1 MNRKADV
8 PDGGK
13 NSTESRRAEA
23 AERGK
28 LRKRILAACILAAA
42 VFAGVSLFWYG
53 FRYLPYRKL
62 AERMTPDSSPEM
74 PRYTAVNG
82 EYLFRI
88 KMPVFLSFES
98 GFLYVGPAEEL
109 ASFVVDGDGTLKE
122 KNVPHVDMFI
132 WPKIFSGAAYGV
144 TLYEESFS
152 RQILVDREGEFI
164 AGIDGLSGSEETV
177 LRELYE
183 KHREEIRDVISAAE
197 DFWGSDLP

>member
-13 NSTESRRAEA
+13 NSTEGRRAEA

-74 PRYTAVNG
+74 PRYTAVSG

-109 ASFVVDGDGTLKE
+109 ASFVVDGDGMLKE
-122 KNVPHVDMFI
+122 KNVPHADMFI